1 MGIEPTRHS
10 CHRILSPMRLPV
22 PPRPQI
28 LEVPSGFEPEITELQ
43 SIALPLGHGTIPRYC
58 LFNIHHLLQEC

>member
-43 SIALPLGHGTIPRYC
+43 SIALPLGHGTIYFAC
-58 LFNIHHLLQEC
+58 ASTVYES

>member
-22 PPRPQI
+22 PPRPH
-28 LEVPSGFEPEITELQ
+28 VVGG
-43 SIALPLGHGTIPRYC
+43 SIRIRTGDHRVAVYC
-58 LFNIHHLLQEC
+58 LSHLAMEPSSFRLLLYYTKEMR